1 MLSYDIIEIFSVKR
15 YFEYPHITAIDEKE
29 VEGDEQMRFPGKF
42 QIYSIS
48 DESLIFSCHNLQ
60 CEFE

>member
-1 MLSYDIIEIFSVKR
+1 MTLLFYDLTEFFSVKR

-42 QIYSIS
+42 H
-48 DESLIFSCHNLQ
+48 IFPIQTKHLL
-60 CEFE
+60 F